1 MIEKKIYFGED
12 AWEKIVSGVQKLDE
26 AVGSTLGPNGRTV
39 ILEDD
44 FGNPHVTKDG
54 ITVAQSLVLSDPVEH
69 LAMSTV
75 RQASKKTALRAGDGT
90 TSSIVLAHALLRII
104 GKNQSENASVHEIKK
119 GVYDCMKE
127 AVKRI
132 KEVSQDID
140 NTKLKQ
146 VATLSANGDEL
157 IGGLIASAFE
167 KVGKDGVV
175 SVEESY
181 NEESYMTLKE
191 GTKIDRG
198 YASHHMV
205 TDLNKREFSVKDP
218 LILVCAAEIQGP
230 QQILSVLE
238 FCAKNNFPIIIVA
251 NTSDEFVATM
261 ILNNRQGRFKSCVVN
276 PPGIG
281 YKRDE
286 LLQDLA
292 LMTGAEFITEDMGTD
307 LGSITPDMLGRASKV
322 VVKEGETVLFI
333 DEQPEEVDQIKA
345 HLHEMMQDIKNEDQM
360 WHLRDRLSKLT
371 GGVATINV
379 GASTEVEMK
388 EKKDRVD
395 DAISASRIALKEGV
409 LPGGG
414 AFLLKLSKKLKKA
427 WDKEANLTDSY
438 KEGWGFMCKS
448 LEAPVRRLLDNSYY
462 DEDTKKTILIKVS
475 SSDNFIGYNVK
486 SEKIEDLLETGIIDP
501 TAVTINV
508 LENAVS
514 VVSELITTDCVITNV
529 RA

>member
-1 MIEKKIYFGED
+1 MIEKKIYFGDD

-39 ILEDD
+39 IMEDD

-90 TSSIVLAHALLRII
+90 TTSIVLAHALLRVI
-104 GKNQSENASVHEIKK
+104 GKNKNDNVHEIKK
-119 GVYDCMKE
+119 GVYACMRKSVE
-127 AVKRI
+127 EIRAI
-132 KEVSQDID
+132 SQNID
-140 NTKLKQ
+140 NNKLKQ
-146 VATLSANGDEL
+146 VATLSANNDEVVGEL
-157 IGGLIASAFE
+157 ISSAFE

-175 SVEESY
+175 AVEESY

-205 TDLNKREFSVKDP
+205 TDLNKREFMVKDP

-230 QQILSVLE
+230 QQILTVLE
-238 FCAKNNFPIIIVA
+238 FCAKNNHPIIIVA

-261 ILNNRQGRFKSCVVN
+261 ILNNKQGRFKSCVVN
-276 PPGIG
+276 PPGFG

-292 LMTGAEFITEDMGTD
+292 LMTNSEFVSEDMGTD

-322 VVKEGETVLFI
+322 VVREDETVLFI
-333 DEQPEEVDQIKA
+333 DEQPEEVDEIKI
-345 HLHEMMQDIKNEDQM
+345 HLQEMMKDIKNEDQL

-395 DAISASRIALKEGV
+395 DAISASRAALKEGV

-414 AFLLKLSKKLKKA
+414 SSLLKLSLKLKNG
-427 WDKEANLTDSY
+427 WDQEQEHSNSFKL
-438 KEGWGFMCKS
+438 GWNHFCKS
-448 LEAPVRRLLDNSYY
+448 LEAPVRRLLDNSYCS
-462 DEDTKKTILIKVS
+462 EKNRNSILIEVS
-475 SSDNFIGYNVK
+475 NSDDFIGYNIK
-486 SEKIEDLLETGIIDP
+486 TEKIEDLIESGIIDP
-501 TAVTINV
+501 TAVTVNV
-508 LENAVS
+508 LENSVS

>member
-1 MIEKKIYFGED
+1 MIEKKIYFGSD
-12 AWEKIVSGVQKLDE
+12 AWDKIVQGVQKLDE

-39 ILEDD
+39 IMEDD

-54 ITVAQSLVLSDPVEH
+54 ISVASTLVFSDPVEH

-90 TSSIVLAHALLRII
+90 TSSIVLAHALLRVI
-104 GKNQSENASVHEIKK
+104 GKNEEDNVHEIKK
-119 GVYDCMKE
+119 GVYDCMKT
-127 AVKRI
+127 AVANI
-132 KEVSQDID
+132 KEISQDID
-140 NTKLKQ
+140 NDKLKQ
-146 VATLSANGDEL
+146 VATLSANNDEF

-181 NEESYMTLKE
+181 NEDSYMTLKE

-238 FCAKNNFPIIIVA
+238 FCAKNSMPIIIVA

-261 ILNNRQGRFKSCVVN
+261 ILNNKQGRFKSCVVN

-292 LMTGAEFITEDMGTD
+292 LMTGAEFVSEDMGTD

-322 VVKEGETVLFI
+322 VVKETETVLFI
-333 DEQPEEVDQIKA
+333 DEQPEEVDEIKKY
-345 HLHEMMQDIKNEDQM
+345 LHEAMKDSKNEDQM

-414 AFLLKLSKKLKKA
+414 AFLMKLSSKLKNK
-427 WDKEANLTDSY
+427 WNEEDDFSDSY
-438 KEGWGFMCKS
+438 KIGWNSFCKS
-448 LEAPVRRLLDNSYY
+448 MEAPVRRLLSNSYY
-462 DEDTKKTILIKVS
+462 NDTKKNKILKEIES
-475 SSDNFIGYNVK
+475 SEDFIGYNIK
-486 SEKIEDLLETGIIDP
+486 TENIENLVETGIIDP

>member
-104 GKNQSENASVHEIKK
+104 GKNKSENASVHEIKK

-146 VATLSANGDEL
+146 VATLSANGDEF

-251 NTSDEFVATM
+251 NTS
-261 ILNNRQGRFKSCVVN
+261 L
-276 PPGIG
+276 
-281 YKRDE
+281 
-286 LLQDLA
+286 LLQ
-292 LMTGAEFITEDMGTD
+292 
-307 LGSITPDMLGRASKV
+307 
-322 VVKEGETVLFI
+322 
-333 DEQPEEVDQIKA
+333 
-345 HLHEMMQDIKNEDQM
+345 
-360 WHLRDRLSKLT
+360 
-371 GGVATINV
+371 
-379 GASTEVEMK
+379 
-388 EKKDRVD
+388 
-395 DAISASRIALKEGV
+395 
-409 LPGGG
+409 
-414 AFLLKLSKKLKKA
+414 
-427 WDKEANLTDSY
+427 
-438 KEGWGFMCKS
+438 
-448 LEAPVRRLLDNSYY
+448 
-462 DEDTKKTILIKVS
+462 
-475 SSDNFIGYNVK
+475 
-486 SEKIEDLLETGIIDP
+486 
-501 TAVTINV
+501 
-508 LENAVS
+508 
-514 VVSELITTDCVITNV
+514 
-529 RA
+529 